1 MIEESIGG
9 QSEKDFISKISIA
22 YKEARES
29 MYWLKL
35 LKATDYLS
43 QEQADSLLKDAEE
56 LCKIIGKIQIT
67 IKTRNS

>member
-1 MIEESIGG
+1 
-9 QSEKDFISKISIA
+9 
-22 YKEARES
+22 

-43 QEQADSLLKDAEE
+43 KEQAESLLNDAEE
-56 LCKIIGKIQIT
+56 RCKIQIT